1 MEDDREQVLSL
12 AATTLV
18 AFNMQIHEQ
27 FLQSMLNIQSVHIR
41 LMDRLRSFRTQSEAA
56 RRRRWRKYRRLQTAL
71 MTELMAR
78 TCIEGATCTRSIWQR
93 EGGRGREFWTTFQD
107 SGDDKW
113 RTHLRM
119 SRSTFEYIAENL
131 RPALQKQKTNFRCPI
146 DHRTRLAV
154 VLWWYATPAEYRTV
168 AVLFGIGV
176 STVCGLV
183 RQVTKAILGTLRKRL
198 ISLPIGEQ
206 LDKAVQGFEARG
218 YPQCAGAIDG
228 THIPVAVPNDKPADY
243 LNKKGWHSVVLQAVV
258 DHKFCFT
265 DIYVGLPGQTH
276 DAEVLTNSDI
286 YTLAEH
292 HQNGFLF
299 PLGKP
304 QVVND
309 VQIPVHLIGGPAY
322 PLKRWIMTGF
332 THHEQLTAEQRTF
345 NSRLSSART
354 CSEVAFGRLKGRWRC
369 LVKRNDLAVRTTT
382 DNIIACCVLH
392 NVCELRRDH
401 FLPEWNAPV
410 DEQERLDVLDE
421 NEDAGSAGQ
430 ASAIRDAVVTLLYM

>member
-1 MEDDREQVLSL
+1 
-12 AATTLV
+12 
-18 AFNMQIHEQ
+18 
-27 FLQSMLNIQSVHIR
+27 
-41 LMDRLRSFRTQSEAA
+41 MDRLRSFRTQSEAA

-107 SGDDKW
+107 
-113 RTHLRM
+113 T
-119 SRSTFEYIAENL
+119 
-131 RPALQKQKTNFRCPI
+131 
-146 DHRTRLAV
+146 V
-154 VLWWYATPAEYRTV
+154 VLWWYATPGEYRTV

-228 THIPVAVPNDKPADY
+228 THIPVA
-243 LNKKGWHSVVLQAVV
+243 
-258 DHKFCFT
+258 
-265 DIYVGLPGQTH
+265 
-276 DAEVLTNSDI
+276 
-286 YTLAEH
+286 
-292 HQNGFLF
+292 
-299 PLGKP
+299 KP

-332 THHEQLTAEQRTF
+332 THREQLTAEQRTF
-345 NSRLSSART
+345 NSRLGSART
-354 CSEVAFGRLKGRWRC
+354 CAEVAFGRLKGRWRC
-369 LVKRNDLAVRTTT
+369 LARRNDVAVRTTS
-382 DNIIACCVLH
+382 DIIVACCVLH

-401 FLPEWNAPV
+401 FLPEWNAQV

-421 NEDAGSAGQ
+421 NDDAGSAGQ
-430 ASAIRDAVVTLLYM
+430 ASAIRDAVMTLLYM